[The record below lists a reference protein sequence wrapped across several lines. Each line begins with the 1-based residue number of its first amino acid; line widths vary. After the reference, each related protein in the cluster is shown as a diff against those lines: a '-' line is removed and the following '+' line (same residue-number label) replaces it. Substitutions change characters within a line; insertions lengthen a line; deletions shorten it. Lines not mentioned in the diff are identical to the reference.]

1 MKRITNILSYLCLLL
16 LLLVVACSD
25 LEEITIAMQG
35 EEEVELTIQ
44 TNIPSLGG
52 STRTAPT
59 EENITSITALAFDSD
74 HELIKVVTIK
84 DETISPSATPSTSGT
99 YTVKVPV
106 RTRRIHFIAKNADAN
121 GDAEFTEIKNDDYGK
136 SDVALLKD
144 RLTTDL
150 HYWAS

>member
-44 TNIPSLGG
+44 TNIPNLGG

-59 EENITSITALAFDSD
+59 ENITSITALAFDSD
-74 HELIKVVTIK
+74 YELIKVT
-84 DETISPSATPSTSGT
+84 TAN
-99 YTVKVPV
+99 VK
-106 RTRRIHFIAKNADAN
+106 NYWLWMN
-121 GDAEFTEIKNDDYGK
+121 LTE
-136 SDVALLKD
+136 
-144 RLTTDL
+144 
-150 HYWAS
+150 